1 MGPMQHLAAEAV
13 FFSALAIAGVV
24 GWRSG
29 LESPGN
35 DLFCLTFLPH
45 QKDRP
50 GGRGE
55 GGGGPERE
63 SSCRRG

>member
-1 MGPMQHLAAEAV
+1 MDPMQRLAAEAV
-13 FFSALAIAGVV
+13 FFSVLAIAGVV

-35 DLFCLTFLPH
+35 HLFSLTFLAH
-45 QKDRP
+45 KKDRP

-55 GGGGPERE
+55 GGGEPERE
-63 SSCRRG
+63 SS